1 MLKEKVKDKT
11 EKVLFLN
18 LLCILSWNVLAMP
31 EISVRTAFII
41 EKVSGLTASSVKIYL
56 YTIFLITYI
65 YIIFVLPN
73 I

>member
-41 EKVSGLTASSVKIYL
+41 EK
-56 YTIFLITYI
+56 FQD
-65 YIIFVLPN
+65 
-73 I
+73 